1 MCPVRERR
9 ELGVDGPRATTT
21 PPGGGA
27 AGSSEVEAGGG
38 FSVRLQ
44 GATLFDL
51 IQFECLKRS
60 RRIVRLRDGL
70 RSGYLYF
77 RDGNVV
83 HAVDGAL
90 TGEPAFRSLLRWQR
104 GAFETWDGAWPARET
119 IATQTQTLI
128 LGMAQEQDERSRDA
142 TPNVLSFPT
151 KETTKETAEPDA
163 GGDRAAPSG
172 KVTTKVPT
180 MNPPA
185 AALAQHTLLR
195 ISSDGV
201 AVLRGSPAEAQQLAE
216 VAAYAAQMA
225 DVVGD
230 LLLGSGFDLL
240 EVALASGT
248 FAISRQPNGDL
259 LAVKGGPS
267 ADPATV
273 RATVERPH
281 EVK

>member
-1 MCPVRERR
+1 MSPVRERR
-9 ELGVDGPRATTT
+9 ELGVDGPRAATT
-21 PPGGGA
+21 PPAGA
-27 AGSSEVEAGGG
+27 AGSSNGEAGGG

-60 RRIVRLRDGL
+60 QRIVRLRDGL

-83 HAVDGAL
+83 HAVDGVL
-90 TGEPAFRSLLRWQR
+90 TGEAAFRSLLRWQR
-104 GAFETWDGAWPARET
+104 GSFETWDGAWPTRET
-119 IATQTQTLI
+119 IATQTQTVM

-151 KETTKETAEPDA
+151 KEATKEAAEPLS
-163 GGDRAAPSG
+163 GIDRAAPSG

-195 ISSDGV
+195 ISADGV
-201 AVLRGSPAEAQQLAE
+201 AVLRGAPAEAQQLAE

-240 EVALASGT
+240 EVALTSGT

-267 ADPATV
+267 ADPAVV

>member
-1 MCPVRERR
+1 VRERR
-9 ELGVDGPRATTT
+9 ELGVEEARAAIT
-21 PPGGGA
+21 PPGGSS
-27 AGSSEVEAGGG
+27 AGEVAGG
-38 FSVRLQ
+38 FSVRMQ

-60 RRIVRLRDGL
+60 QRIVRLRDGL

-83 HAVDGAL
+83 HAVDGVL

-104 GAFETWDGAWPARET
+104 GSFETWDGAWPARET
-119 IATQTQTLI
+119 IAAQTQRLM

-151 KETTKETAEPDA
+151 KEAAEPA
-163 GGDRAAPSG
+163 PQRAMSMSSG
-172 KVTTKVPT
+172 KVTTQVPT

-195 ISSDGV
+195 ISADGV
-201 AVLRGSPAEAQQLAE
+201 AVLRGAPTEAQQLAE

-248 FAISRQPNGDL
+248 FAVSRQSNGDL

-267 ADPATV
+267 ADPAVV
-273 RATVERPH
+273 RATVERPP

>member
-1 MCPVRERR
+1 VRERR
-9 ELGVDGPRATTT
+9 ELGVEGPRAGAS
-21 PPGGGA
+21 PP
-27 AGSSEVEAGGG
+27 AGSADGEVAGG

-60 RRIVRLRDGL
+60 QRIVRLRDGL

-83 HAVDGAL
+83 HAVDGVL
-90 TGEPAFRSLLRWQR
+90 TGEGAFRSLLRWQR
-104 GAFETWDGAWPARET
+104 GSFETWDGAWPARET
-119 IATQTQTLI
+119 ISTQTQTLM

-151 KETTKETAEPDA
+151 KEAAEPA
-163 GGDRAAPSG
+163 SELAAVRASSSG

-180 MNPPA
+180 LNPPA

-195 ISSDGV
+195 ISADGV
-201 AVLRGSPAEAQQLAE
+201 AVLRGAPAEAQQLAE

-248 FAISRQPNGDL
+248 FAVSRQTNGDL

-267 ADPATV
+267 ADPAVV
-273 RATVERPH
+273 RATVERPT